1 MWFHEVKSK
10 VNVLIILI
18 VEVAAV
24 AVTGK

>member
-1 MWFHEVKSK
+1 MWFYEVKSK

-24 AVTGK
+24 AGK